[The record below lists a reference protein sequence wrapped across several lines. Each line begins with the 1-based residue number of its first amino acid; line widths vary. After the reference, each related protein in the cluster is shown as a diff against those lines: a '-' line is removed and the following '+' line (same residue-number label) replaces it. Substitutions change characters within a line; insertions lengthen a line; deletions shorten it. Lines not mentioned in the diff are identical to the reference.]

1 VPSVDDSCARSPVLA
16 ALSEAVLAVTSQR
29 SVEAILQTVV
39 DVSRRLMDARYA
51 ALGVPDDEGSFARFV
66 TSGVT
71 DAQWRAIGP
80 VPRQHGLLGAMLR
93 RSRPY
98 RVDDIRA
105 MPDFWGWP
113 AAHPTLVSVLGVPI
127 LEPGGLQQSDNQPD
141 GQPDGVVLGA
151 IWLANKG
158 GGGPFTAAD
167 EHLITLLA
175 AHVGSALA
183 NARLYER
190 SRELTVV
197 EERTRMARELH
208 DAVAQKLFSLR
219 LTADAA
225 ATLVDR
231 APGRAV
237 AEVRRVRDLA
247 GEVLA
252 ELRSVIF
259 ALRPAELE
267 DAGLVATLG
276 KHVEILDRVHDAA
289 LRWTADSVPPLPAEA
304 EDVVFRVAQEALRN
318 ALQHSG
324 AGRVEVSLRVA
335 RSDGLDLVLEV
346 ADDGR
351 GFDVPAAL
359 RGSRRLGLASMR
371 ERAASVGG
379 QATIT
384 SAPGAGA
391 TVRLALPLAGGHG

>member
-1 VPSVDDSCARSPVLA
+1 MPSVDEGCARPGVLA

-29 SVEAILQTVV
+29 SVDAILQTIVEV
-39 DVSRRLMDARYA
+39 ARRLVEARYA

-80 VPRQHGLLGAMLR
+80 LPRQHGLLGAMLR
-93 RSRPY
+93 RSTPY
-98 RVDDIRA
+98 RVDDIRKY
-105 MPDFWGWP
+105 PNFWGWP
-113 AAHPTLVSVLGVPI
+113 AAHPTLVAVLGVPI
-127 LEPGGLQQSDNQPD
+127 TEPASEEDD
-141 GQPDGVVLGA
+141 ATVLGA
-151 IWLANKG
+151 IWLANKD
-158 GGGPFTAAD
+158 GGGPFTAED

-175 AHVGSALA
+175 AHAGIALT

-190 SRELTVV
+190 SRELSVV
-197 EERTRMARELH
+197 EERTRIARELH

-231 APGRAV
+231 APERAV
-237 AEVRRVRDLA
+237 AEVRRVRDIA
-247 GEVLA
+247 GEALA

-267 DAGLVATLG
+267 DAGLLVTLR
-276 KHVEILDRVHDAA
+276 KHVEILDRVHDTS
-289 LRWTADSVPPLPAEA
+289 LRWDADGVPPLPGEI
-304 EDVVFRVAQEALRN
+304 EDVVFRVAQEALHN
-318 ALQHSG
+318 ALRHSG
-324 AGRVEVSLRVA
+324 AGHVDVSLRA
-335 RSDGLDLVLEV
+335 ADGELVLEV
-346 ADDGR
+346 SDDGR
-351 GFDVPAAL
+351 GFDVPSAL

-379 QATIT
+379 RVDIR
-384 SAPGAGA
+384 SAPGSGT
-391 TVRLALPLAGGHG
+391 TVRLEVPRG

>member
-1 VPSVDDSCARSPVLA
+1 VDDGCPRSPLLA

-29 SVEAILQTVV
+29 SVEAILQTIVE
-39 DVSRRLMDARYA
+39 VSRRLVNARYA

-80 VPRQHGLLGAMLR
+80 LPRQHGLLGAMLR
-93 RSRPY
+93 RSTPY

-105 MPDFWGWP
+105 DPGFWGWP
-113 AAHPTLVSVLGVPI
+113 AAHPTLVSFLGVPI
-127 LEPGGLQQSDNQPD
+127 TEPGSGD
-141 GQPDGVVLGA
+141 GNGAGGGGGAVLGA
-151 IWLANKG
+151 IWLANKAG
-158 GGGPFTAAD
+158 GGAFTSDD

-175 AHVGSALA
+175 AHAGIALT

-197 EERTRMARELH
+197 EERTRIARELH

-231 APGRAV
+231 APERAV
-237 AEVRRVRDLA
+237 AEVRRVRDIA

-276 KHVEILDRVHDAA
+276 KHVEILNRVHDAS
-289 LRWTADSVPPLPAEA
+289 LRWTAAGVPPLPGEV
-304 EDVVFRVAQEALRN
+304 EDVVFRVAQEALHN
-318 ALQHSG
+318 ALRHSG
-324 AGRVEVSLRVA
+324 ANHVDVSLRPA
-335 RSDGLDLVLEV
+335 GAELVLEV
-346 ADDGR
+346 TDDGR
-351 GFDVPAAL
+351 GFDVPATL

-371 ERAASVGG
+371 ERAASIG
-379 QATIT
+379 AELDLT
-384 SAPGAGA
+384 SALGGGT
-391 TVRLALPLAGGHG
+391 TVRLAVPQGSGDG

>member
-1 VPSVDDSCARSPVLA
+1 VDDACARSPVLA
-16 ALSEAVLAVTSQR
+16 AVSEAVLAVTSQR
-29 SVEAILQTVV
+29 SVESILQTVV
-39 DVSRRLMDARYA
+39 DVSCRLVDARYA

-127 LEPGGLQQSDNQPD
+127 IEPGGLSHPD
-141 GQPDGVVLGA
+141 GAVLGA
-151 IWLANKG
+151 VWLANKAG
-158 GGGPFTAAD
+158 GGSFTAAD

-175 AHVGSALA
+175 AHAGSALA

-231 APGRAV
+231 APDRAV

-247 GEVLA
+247 GEALA

-267 DAGLVATLG
+267 DAGLAATLG
-276 KHVEILDRVHDAA
+276 KHVEILDRVHEAA
-289 LRWTADSVPPLPAEA
+289 LRWAADSVPPLPAEV

-324 AGRVEVSLRVA
+324 APRVDVSLRGA
-335 RSDGLDLVLEV
+335 RSDGFDLVLEV

-351 GFDVPAAL
+351 GFDVPAAE
-359 RGSRRLGLASMR
+359 RGSRRLGLTSMR

-379 QATIT
+379 QFEIM
-384 SAPGAGA
+384 SAPGAG
-391 TVRLALPLAGGHG
+391 TRVRLALPRAGAHG

>member
-1 VPSVDDSCARSPVLA
+1 MDDAGGTRAPVLA

-29 SVEAILQTVV
+29 SVEAILQTIVE
-39 DVSRRLMDARYA
+39 VSRRLVDARYA
-51 ALGVPDDEGSFARFV
+51 ALGVPDEESSFARFV

-80 VPRQHGLLGAMLR
+80 LPRQHGLLGAMLR
-93 RSRPY
+93 RSTPY
-98 RVDDIRA
+98 RTDDIRA
-105 MPDFWGWP
+105 DPSFWGWP
-113 AAHPTLVSVLGVPI
+113 AAHPTLVSFLGVPI
-127 LEPGGLQQSDNQPD
+127 TESSSGEGA
-141 GQPDGVVLGA
+141 VLGA
-151 IWLANKG
+151 IWLANKA

-175 AHVGSALA
+175 AHAGIALT

-190 SRELTVV
+190 SRELTVI
-197 EERTRMARELH
+197 EERTRIARELH

-231 APGRAV
+231 APERAV
-237 AEVRRVRDLA
+237 AEVRRARDIA

-276 KHVEILDRVHDAA
+276 KHVEILDRVHDAS
-289 LRWTADSVPPLPAEA
+289 LRWSADCVPPLPGEV
-304 EDVVFRVAQEALRN
+304 EDVVFRIAQEALHN
-318 ALQHSG
+318 ALRHSG
-324 AGRVEVSLRVA
+324 ARQVDVSV
-335 RSDGLDLVLEV
+335 RSAGPELVLEV
-346 ADDGR
+346 VDDGG
-351 GFDVPAAL
+351 GFDVSAVL
-359 RGSRRLGLASMR
+359 RASRRLGLASMR

-379 QATIT
+379 RVDIT
-384 SAPGAGA
+384 SAPGAGT
-391 TVRLALPLAGGHG
+391 TVRLVLPRVVDDG

>member
-1 VPSVDDSCARSPVLA
+1 MPSVDDACARSPLLA
-16 ALSEAVLAVTSQR
+16 ALSEAALAVTSQR
-29 SVEAILQTVV
+29 SVDAILQTIVE
-39 DVSRRLMDARYA
+39 VSRRLVDARYA
-51 ALGVPDDEGSFARFV
+51 ALGVPDDEDSFARFV

-80 VPRQHGLLGAMLR
+80 LPRRHGLLGAMLR
-93 RSRPY
+93 RSTPY

-105 MPDFWGWP
+105 DPGFWGWP
-113 AAHPTLVSVLGVPI
+113 AAHPTLVSFLGVPI
-127 LEPGGLQQSDNQPD
+127 IEAGSGD
-141 GQPDGVVLGA
+141 GDGAVLGA
-151 IWLANKG
+151 IWLANKAG
-158 GGGPFTAAD
+158 GGSFTPAD

-175 AHVGSALA
+175 AHAGIALT

-197 EERTRMARELH
+197 EERTRIARELH

-231 APGRAV
+231 APDRAA
-237 AEVRRVRDLA
+237 AEVRRVRDIA

-276 KHVEILDRVHDAA
+276 KHVEILDRVHDAS
-289 LRWTADSVPPLPAEA
+289 LRWVADRLPPLPGEV
-304 EDVVFRVAQEALRN
+304 EDVVFRVAQEALHN
-318 ALQHSG
+318 ALRHSS
-324 AGRVEVSLRVA
+324 ADHVDVSLRLA
-335 RSDGLDLVLEV
+335 GPEFVLEV
-346 ADDGR
+346 TDDGH
-351 GFDVPAAL
+351 GFDVPATL

-371 ERAASVGG
+371 ERAASIGG
-379 QATIT
+379 QIDIT
-384 SAPGAGA
+384 SAPGVGT
-391 TVRLALPLAGGHG
+391 TVRLALPRVSPDG